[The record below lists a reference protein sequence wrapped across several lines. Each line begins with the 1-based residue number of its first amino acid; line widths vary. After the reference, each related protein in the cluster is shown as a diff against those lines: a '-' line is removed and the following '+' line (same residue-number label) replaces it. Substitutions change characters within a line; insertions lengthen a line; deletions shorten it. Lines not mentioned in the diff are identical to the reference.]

1 MTSQEFI
8 NKIAPLVVSEN
19 SKRNYPLFSSV
30 VIGQAICETRLGKI
44 KYNDESKRNFWY
56 KSNENLEG

>member
-1 MTSQEFI
+1 MEKQEFL
-8 NKIAPLVVSEN
+8 NKIATLIIKEN

-44 KYNDESKRNFWY
+44 
-56 KSNENLEG
+56 

>member
-44 KYNDESKRNFWY
+44 KHYDESKRYFW
-56 KSNENLEG
+56 N

>member
-8 NKIAPLVVSEN
+8 NKIAPLVVNEN

-30 VIGQAICETRLGKI
+30 VIGQAICETRLGFI
-44 KYNDESKRNFWY
+44 
-56 KSNENLEG
+56 